1 MQRQRRPGALMS
13 PRKRM
18 CRFCEQGE
26 VYIDYKDDKRLY
38 RFISEQGRIIPRR
51 ISGTCAHHQRQ
62 LEAAVKRAR
71 YLALLPYVLEIPR

>member
-18 CRFCEQGE
+18 CRFCEQGD

-38 RFISEQGRIIPRR
+38 RFISEQGKIIPRR

-62 LEAAVKRAR
+62 LEVAVKRAR

>member
-26 VYIDYKDDKRLY
+26 VYIDYKDEKRLQ
-38 RFISEQGRIIPRR
+38 RFVTELCR
-51 ISGTCAHHQRQ
+51 
-62 LEAAVKRAR
+62 
-71 YLALLPYVLEIPR
+71 